1 MKEQNRNTSRS
12 YDMPI
17 PKPPDDVFER
27 FIRSTEARLVT
38 KRFTQERRTQRRN
51 ERIEER

>member
-1 MKEQNRNTSRS
+1 MKDQAQTQSRT

-17 PKPPDDVFER
+17 PKPPDEVFER

-38 KRFTQERRTQRRN
+38 KRFTRDRRSSDRS